1 MSTSAPTTAL
11 SSSIRI
17 VVCKLI
23 FASATHEFDELC
35 FDYGIELD
43 EDVSREGLDLQVGV
57 VRLINLQTTKEVEE
71 AKAKGLPTPP
81 PQLKIEI
88 PANRSVR
95 RLEGRRHG

>member
-1 MSTSAPTTAL
+1 VSTSALTSAL
-11 SSSIRI
+11 PSSIRI

-23 FASATHEFDELC
+23 YASATHEFDELC

-57 VRLINLQTTKEVEE
+57 VRLINRQTTKEVEE

-88 PANRSVR
+88 PANRFVR